1 MVGTAQEKYMDK
13 LHTGGLS
20 ETTTTQHTRNEQ
32 LPQSAIS
39 EDEVNNIW
47 TGNAGEFMQN
57 SGAENVGK

>member
-20 ETTTTQHTRNEQ
+20 ETTTAQHTRNER

-39 EDEVNNIW
+39 EDEVNNI
-47 TGNAGEFMQN
+47 
-57 SGAENVGK
+57 